1 MGVKKLQRT
10 FSEAEGAPSAKMA
23 SKGRPRALTEPEI
36 AEAQKLYWEEC
47 MPVRA
52 IADALAVS
60 HMTVWRAVSTPPPL
74 AQCAGGGQLHRCA
87 TQPPLAQG
95 QEN

>member
-1 MGVKKLQRT
+1 MAVAKTPTPPPATR
-10 FSEAEGAPSAKMA
+10 GAPGTAPA
-23 SKGRPRALTEPEI
+23 QKGRPRALTEPEI

-52 IADALAVS
+52 IADAFSVS
-60 HMTVWRAVSTPPPL
+60 HMTVWRAVSAPPPL
-74 AQCAGGGQLHRCA
+74 SA
-87 TQPPLAQG
+87 G

>member
-1 MGVKKLQRT
+1 MAMKKLPT
-10 FSEAEGAPSAKMA
+10 APQAAAGMP
-23 SKGRPRALTEPEI
+23 KGRPKALTEPEI

-52 IADALAVS
+52 IADALSVS
-60 HMTVWRAVSTPPPL
+60 HMTVWRAVCAPPPL
-74 AQCAGGGQLHRCA
+74 PA
-87 TQPPLAQG
+87 G

>member
-1 MGVKKLQRT
+1 
-10 FSEAEGAPSAKMA
+10 MA
-23 SKGRPRALTEPEI
+23 VGMPKGRPRALTEPEI

-60 HMTVWRAVSTPPPL
+60 HMTVWRAVSAPPPL
-74 AQCAGGGQLHRCA
+74 AA
-87 TQPPLAQG
+87 G

>member
-1 MGVKKLQRT
+1 MKKMQTT

-23 SKGRPRALTEPEI
+23 PKGRPRALSEPEI
-36 AEAQKLYWEEC
+36 VEAQKLYWEEC

-52 IADALAVS
+52 IADAMLVS

-74 AQCAGGGQLHRCA
+74 AA
-87 TQPPLAQG
+87 G

>member
-1 MGVKKLQRT
+1 
-10 FSEAEGAPSAKMA
+10 MA
-23 SKGRPRALTEPEI
+23 VTLPKGRPRALTGSEI

-52 IADALAVS
+52 IADAFAVS
-60 HMTVWRAVSTPPPL
+60 HMTVWRAVCAPPPL
-74 AQCAGGGQLHRCA
+74 V
-87 TQPPLAQG
+87 QG

>member
-1 MGVKKLQRT
+1 MAKTLPAPQA
-10 FSEAEGAPSAKMA
+10 AEGARMA
-23 SKGRPRALTEPEI
+23 PKGRPRALTNLEI

-74 AQCAGGGQLHRCA
+74 AQ
-87 TQPPLAQG
+87 G

>member
-1 MGVKKLQRT
+1 MAKTPIQPQAAR
-10 FSEAEGAPSAKMA
+10 GAMETVPAQ
-23 SKGRPRALTEPEI
+23 KGRPRALTEPEI
-36 AEAQKLYWEEC
+36 VEAQKLYWEEC

-52 IADALAVS
+52 IADVLAVS

-74 AQCAGGGQLHRCA
+74 APCAGG
-87 TQPPLAQG
+87 

>member
-1 MGVKKLQRT
+1 MDV
-10 FSEAEGAPSAKMA
+10 AP
-23 SKGRPRALTEPEI
+23 KGRPRALTEPEI

-60 HMTVWRAVSTPPPL
+60 HMTVWRAVSAPPPL
-74 AQCAGGGQLHRCA
+74 PA
-87 TQPPLAQG
+87 G

>member
-1 MGVKKLQRT
+1 VKKIPMPRM
-10 FSEAEGAPSAKMA
+10 AAIGAPGAA
-23 SKGRPRALTEPEI
+23 PAQKGRPRALTEPEI

-52 IADALAVS
+52 IADALSVS
-60 HMTVWRAVSTPPPL
+60 HMTIWRAVCVPS
-74 AQCAGGGQLHRCA
+74 AAS
-87 TQPPLAQG
+87 G